1 VAHAGIVVHSQTQTE
16 GNITMTTN
24 TETVIY
30 TASQSKAMANF
41 AEASALAGKVRGK
54 LWAAT
59 SALAREFPD
68 VVAGKAA
75 AYRAA
80 IAASLENVEDAGG
93 KNAGR
98 QMGSSVASAMERGHT
113 PPEKGETID
122 AYRERTKKEDGGR
135 GTKERNKDTAEN
147 TPKPATDA
155 LAGEAVDVESAAAPF
170 LRRIAKAL
178 STGGLPLA
186 QYLASEAESWLK
198 AQSVASPKPAEKEAA

>member
-1 VAHAGIVVHSQTQTE
+1 
-16 GNITMTTN
+16 MTTN

-41 AEASALAGKVRGK
+41 AEASASAGKVRGK

-98 QMGSSVASAMERGHT
+98 QMASSVASAMERGNA
-113 PPEKGETID
+113 PPEKGEAID
-122 AYRERTKKEDGGR
+122 AYRERTKKPRAPQAPGS
-135 GTKERNKDTAEN
+135 GTPPAPTEAA
-147 TPKPATDA
+147 PKPATDA
-155 LAGEAVDVESAAAPF
+155 MGGEVIDVESSAAPF
-170 LRRIAKAL
+170 LRRIARAL
-178 STGGLPLA
+178 SAGGLPLA

-198 AQSVASPKPAEKEAA
+198 AQSIASPKPAEKEAA